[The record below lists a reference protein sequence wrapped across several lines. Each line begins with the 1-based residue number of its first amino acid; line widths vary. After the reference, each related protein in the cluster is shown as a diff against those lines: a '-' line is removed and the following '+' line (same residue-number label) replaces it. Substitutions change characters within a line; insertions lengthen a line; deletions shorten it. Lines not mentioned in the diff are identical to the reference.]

1 MNQVVDKLHEVSVL
15 GEKRIA
21 VLGYNVRIKGR
32 NIKRRTTI
40 LKHSRFLHNL
50 SVTAKI
56 PEPEVAKAD
65 GEAEEGEN
73 GEENEWYW
81 TIPHHQNVVVG
92 KAIRRKNFYKR
103 SLLI

>member
-56 PEPEVAKAD
+56 PEPEVAKVD
-65 GEAEEGEN
+65 GDAEDGEN
-73 GEENEWYW
+73 GEGDE
-81 TIPHHQNVVVG
+81 
-92 KAIRRKNFYKR
+92 
-103 SLLI
+103 